1 MTFLDGMT
9 SLLSHLR
16 LKKYSPATIDN
27 YSDQLKRFGEWLE
40 HKSIYDLRK
49 LSQQDIRDYQAAVKQ
64 QPISRETQALRLRAV
79 KRLFNHLVE
88 QTIILLDPTEGIQE
102 ISRRE
107 KLPRPILSQKEIDK
121 LLATPNTSLP
131 QGIRD
136 RALIEVL
143 YSTGIR
149 VGELEKVTIHHV
161 DLQTQTLQV
170 RHAKGGRPRTVPL
183 GKTATKWLKEYLTQV
198 RPRLAKRRPFERHL
212 FLVQGGRPLLQTQI
226 RSLLL
231 QYRKQASIKK
241 SITPHILRHTCAT
254 HLLQQGADI
263 RVIQQLLGH
272 ISLKSTTIYTRVAP
286 IEVKAMHQKYHPD
299 HIKQKHCHKI
309 NKKSRMKNKHNK
321 EPR

>member
-1 MTFLDGMT
+1 MTFLDGIT

-40 HKSIYDLRK
+40 QQAIHDLRK

-64 QPISRETQALRLRAV
+64 QAIGRETQALRIRAV
-79 KRLFNHLVE
+79 KRLFNHLVD

-102 ISRRE
+102 VSRRE
-107 KLPRPILSQKEIDK
+107 KLPRPILSKKEIDK
-121 LLATPNTSLP
+121 LMAAPNLSLP

-143 YSTGIR
+143 YATGIR

-161 DLQTQTLQV
+161 DLATQTLQV
-170 RHAKGGRPRTVPL
+170 RHAKGGRARTVPL
-183 GKTATKWLKEYLTQV
+183 GKTATKWLKEYVTQV

-212 FLVQGGRPLLQTQI
+212 FLVKGGKPLLQTQI
-226 RSLLL
+226 RGLLQ
-231 QYRKQASIKK
+231 QYRKQARIKK
-241 SITPHILRHTCAT
+241 SVTPHILRHTCAT

-263 RVIQQLLGH
+263 RAIQQLLGH
-272 ISLKSTTIYTRVAP
+272 IRLNSTTVYTRVAP
-286 IEVKAMHQKYHPD
+286 LEVKAMHQKYHPN
-299 HIKQKHCHKI
+299 HR
-309 NKKSRMKNKHNK
+309 NTAS
-321 EPR
+321 

>member
-1 MTFLDGMT
+1 MTFLDGIT

-40 HKSIYDLRK
+40 QQAIVDLRQ

-64 QPISRETQALRLRAV
+64 QPIGRETQALRIRAV
-79 KRLFNHLVE
+79 KRLFNHLVD

-102 ISRRE
+102 VSRRE
-107 KLPRPILSQKEIDK
+107 KLPRPILSKKEIDK
-121 LLATPNTSLP
+121 LLIAPNLSLP

-143 YSTGIR
+143 YATGIR

-161 DLQTQTLQV
+161 DLPTQTLQV
-170 RHAKGGRPRTVPL
+170 RHAKGGRARTVPL

-198 RPRLAKRRPFERHL
+198 RPRLAKRRPFERTL
-212 FLVQGGRPLLQTQI
+212 FLVNGGKPLLQTRI
-226 RSLLL
+226 RGLL
-231 QYRKQASIKK
+231 QQYQKQANIKK
-241 SITPHILRHTCAT
+241 SVTPHILRHTCAT

-263 RVIQQLLGH
+263 RAIQQLLGH
-272 ISLKSTTIYTRVAP
+272 IRLNSTTIYTRVAP
-286 IEVKAMHQKYHPD
+286 LEVKAMHQKYHPN
-299 HIKQKHCHKI
+299 HRKAA
-309 NKKSRMKNKHNK
+309 S
-321 EPR
+321 